1 MKKTYSRGRRFE
13 RGDSRATVPPRDPRA
28 TPERRQNPAGADDRR
43 DVGRDDPREVR
54 RENHRDDRRENRR
67 DDRAT
72 PERRDGRSGSDR
84 DIVFGAEPVREL
96 VAAAPNSVRVLH
108 VRAGDERRF
117 AADIERV
124 RAAGG
129 RIASVEDAAL
139 VRMAG
144 REARHQGIIAEVRE
158 YAYAGFEEVIS
169 AGYDPLVLV
178 DGVTDPRNLGAL
190 MRSAEGAG
198 VPAVILARDRTVGV
212 TPAAIKSS
220 AGAWVHLKIAR
231 CGNVARSL
239 EQMKQAGYWVVALAP
254 GGTTSIYE
262 LDTTRKIAI
271 VVGSEGAGVREIVKK
286 TADYVAAIPMRG
298 RVDSLN
304 VSVAAAVA
312 LFEIARRRIAT
323 ADSLRKR

>member
-1 MKKTYSRGRRFE
+1 MKKTYPHGKRFDRR
-13 RGDSRATVPPRDPRA
+13 DPRATNVPPRDPRD
-28 TPERRQNPAGADDRR
+28 TREHSQNPERRDA
-43 DVGRDDPREVR
+43 
-54 RENHRDDRRENRR
+54 
-67 DDRAT
+67 RAIA
-72 PERRDGRSGSDR
+72 ERRDGRSGSER
-84 DIVFGAEPVREL
+84 DIVFGAEPIREL
-96 VAAAPNSVRVLH
+96 VAAAPNAVRVLH

-117 AADIERV
+117 SIEIERV

-129 RIASVEDAAL
+129 RIASAEDDAL
-139 VRMAG
+139 ARMAG
-144 REARHQGIIAEVRE
+144 REARHQGVIAEVRE
-158 YAYAGFEEVIS
+158 YAYAAFEEVIA
-169 AGYDPLVLV
+169 AGYDPLILV

-198 VPAVILARDRTVGV
+198 VPAVVLARDRTVGV

-220 AGAWVHLKIAR
+220 AGAWAHLKIAR
-231 CGNVARSL
+231 CGNVARAL
-239 EQMKQAGYWVVALAP
+239 EQMKEAGYWVVALAP

-262 LDTTRKIAI
+262 LDTARKLAI

-312 LFEIARRRIAT
+312 LFEIARRRVAV
-323 ADSLRKR
+323 ADSLRTR

>member
-1 MKKTYSRGRRFE
+1 M
-13 RGDSRATVPPRDPRA
+13 A
-28 TPERRQNPAGADDRR
+28 ERR
-43 DVGRDDPREVR
+43 
-54 RENHRDDRRENRR
+54 RDDRRGDDRR
-67 DDRAT
+67 DDRA
-72 PERRDGRSGSDR
+72 PSGRRDSRSSADR

-96 VAAAPNSVRVLH
+96 VGAAPNAVRVLH

-117 AADIERV
+117 GAEMERV

-129 RIASVEDAAL
+129 QVASAEDEAL

-158 YAYAGFEEVIS
+158 YPYASFEEVIS
-169 AGYDPLVLV
+169 EGHDPLILV

-231 CGNVARSL
+231 CGNVARAL

-254 GGTTSIYE
+254 GGTTSIYD
-262 LDTTRKIAI
+262 LDTARKLAL

-312 LFEIARRRIAT
+312 LFEIARRRIAA
-323 ADSLRKR
+323 ADSLRAR

>member
-1 MKKTYSRGRRFE
+1 MKKTYPRGRRFE
-13 RGDSRATVPPRDPRA
+13 RGDARAIPPPREPH
-28 TPERRQNPAGADDRR
+28 PA
-43 DVGRDDPREVR
+43 RER
-54 RENHRDDRRENRR
+54 RENPEHRENSGRR
-67 DDRAT
+67 DDGAAA
-72 PERRDGRSGSDR
+72 PRRDGRSGGDR

-108 VRAGDERRF
+108 IRAGDERRF
-117 AADIERV
+117 SAEIERV

-129 RIASVEDAAL
+129 RIASAEDAAL

-158 YAYAGFEEVIS
+158 YAYAGFEEVIA
-169 AGYDPLVLV
+169 AGYDPIVLV

-198 VPAVILARDRTVGV
+198 VAAVILARDRTVGV

-220 AGAWVHLKIAR
+220 AGAWVHMKIAR
-231 CGNVARSL
+231 CGNVARAL
-239 EQMKQAGYWVVALAP
+239 EQMKEAGYWVVALAP
-254 GGTTSIYE
+254 GATTSIYE
-262 LDTTRKIAI
+262 LDTTRKLAI

-323 ADSLRKR
+323 ANSLRPS

>member
-1 MKKTYSRGRRFE
+1 MKKAYPHGKRFDRR
-13 RGDSRATVPPRDPRA
+13 DARATNVPPRDVRERSQN
-28 TPERRQNPAGADDRR
+28 PERRD
-43 DVGRDDPREVR
+43 E
-54 RENHRDDRRENRR
+54 
-67 DDRAT
+67 RAI
-72 PERRDGRSGSDR
+72 PDRRDGRSGSDR

-96 VAAAPNSVRVLH
+96 VAAAPNAVRVLH
-108 VRAGDERRF
+108 VRSGDERRF
-117 AADIERV
+117 SAEIERV

-129 RIASVEDAAL
+129 RIASAEDDAL
-139 VRMAG
+139 ARMAG
-144 REARHQGIIAEVRE
+144 REARHQGVIAEVRE
-158 YAYAGFEEVIS
+158 YSYAAFDEVIA
-169 AGYDPLVLV
+169 AGHDPLVLV

-231 CGNVARSL
+231 CGNVARAL
-239 EQMKQAGYWVVALAP
+239 EQMKEAGYWVVALAP

-262 LDTTRKIAI
+262 LDTARKLAI

-312 LFEIARRRIAT
+312 LFEIARRRAAA
-323 ADSLRKR
+323 ADSLRAR

>member
-1 MKKTYSRGRRFE
+1 MKKTSSRGKRFDRR
-13 RGDSRATVPPRDPRA
+13 DPHAANVAPRDPRN
-28 TPERRQNPAGADDRR
+28 PRERGQNPQ
-43 DVGRDDPREVR
+43 
-54 RENHRDDRRENRR
+54 RR
-67 DDRAT
+67 DDSAM
-72 PERRDGRSGSDR
+72 PEPRDSRSGSDR

-96 VAAAPNSVRVLH
+96 VAAAPNAVRVLH

-117 AADIERV
+117 GAEIERV

-129 RIASVEDAAL
+129 RVASVEDEAL

-144 REARHQGIIAEVRE
+144 REARHQGVIAEVRE
-158 YAYAGFEEVIS
+158 YSYAAFDDVIA
-169 AGYDPLVLV
+169 AGYDPLILV

-231 CGNVARSL
+231 CGNVARAL
-239 EQMKQAGYWVVALAP
+239 EQMKEAGYWVVALAP
-254 GGTTSIYE
+254 GGATSIYE
-262 LDTTRKIAI
+262 LDTARKLAI

-312 LFEIARRRIAT
+312 LFEIARRRVAA
-323 ADSLRKR
+323 ADSLRAR

>member
-1 MKKTYSRGRRFE
+1 MKKTYPHGKRFE
-13 RGDSRATVPPRDPRA
+13 RRDSRTTNVVPRDPRD
-28 TPERRQNPAGADDRR
+28 TRERSQIPERRD
-43 DVGRDDPREVR
+43 E
-54 RENHRDDRRENRR
+54 
-67 DDRAT
+67 RAI
-72 PERRDGRSGSDR
+72 PERRDGRSGSDH

-96 VAAAPNSVRVLH
+96 VAAAPNAVRVLH

-117 AADIERV
+117 GAEIERV

-129 RIASVEDAAL
+129 RVASTEEEAL
-139 VRMAG
+139 ARMAG

-158 YAYAGFEEVIS
+158 YAYAAFDAVIA
-169 AGYDPLVLV
+169 AGYDPLILV

-198 VPAVILARDRTVGV
+198 VPAVILARDRTAGV

-231 CGNVARSL
+231 CGNVARAL

-262 LDTTRKIAI
+262 LDTTRKLAI

-323 ADSLRKR
+323 AASLRAR